1 MVQPTLSRSINAPRQ
16 SRTQV
21 PAAEPEPTRT
31 RLLAFHEASRAVL
44 CFLLYGDEVIREV
57 NLFAEGGASAPRMS
71 TFSLLPIPLVCRPT
85 SGVPRR
91 GNPAPVS
98 SEGIVDAHG
107 ILSYA
112 GAVGETLAQG
122 VQVDPASP
130 ESALSDDQRSRFATD
145 REALTRLADTVRLS
159 RPSDT
164 FFADYWNEAERL
176 LSGAWPAVVEVAESL
191 CQRGALRGDRIDE
204 MLCEAFPA

>member
-1 MVQPTLSRSINAPRQ
+1 MVQPTLSRSISDPRKPRNPVL
-16 SRTQV
+16 S
-21 PAAEPEPTRT
+21 AEPEPTRT

-44 CFLLYGDEVIREV
+44 CFLLYGDQVIREV

-130 ESALSDDQRSRFATD
+130 ESALNDDQRSRFAVD
-145 REALTRLADTVRLS
+145 REALSRLADTVRLS
-159 RPSDT
+159 RPGDV

-176 LSGAWPAVVEVAESL
+176 LGGAWPAVVEVAESL
-191 CQRGALRGDRIDE
+191 CERGALRGDRIDA